1 MTLQHDAQRLFGV
14 TLTPEHLIQFE
25 TYARELAVWNER
37 MNLTAIVEPDAVN
50 VKHFLDS
57 LSVDMAVD
65 LAPNTRIIDVG
76 TGAGFPGLPLHIAFP
91 HLHTTLLESTGKK
104 IAFLKYIVE
113 MLNLTNVHFV
123 NARAEDAGHDP
134 QHRAKYDVVLARA
147 VARLPALL
155 EYLLPLTKVG
165 GVCIAMKGAT
175 AYAEVDDSGDA
186 LKALG
191 GRVEDVIEITLPNI
205 EETHCLVVVEK
216 IAATPKLYPRKA
228 GIPTRKPIGSPDA

>member
-1 MTLQHDAQRLFGV
+1 MTLQNDAQKLFGL
-14 TLTPEHLIQFE
+14 TLTPEQLTQFE

-37 MNLTAIVEPDAVN
+37 MNLTAITEPDAVN

-65 LAPNTRIIDVG
+65 LAPDTRIIDVS

-91 HLHTTLLESTGKK
+91 HLRTTLLESTGKK
-104 IAFLKYIVE
+104 ITFLKHIVE
-113 MLNLTNVHFV
+113 VLNLQNVHFV
-123 NARAEDAGHDP
+123 NARAEDAGHNP

-155 EYLLPLTKVG
+155 EYLLPLAKVG
-165 GVCIAMKGAT
+165 GVCIAMKGTT
-175 AYAEVDDSGDA
+175 AYTEVEDSADA

-205 EETHCLVVVEK
+205 DETHCLVVVEK
-216 IAATPKLYPRKA
+216 VAATPKTYPRKA
-228 GIPTRKPIGSPDA
+228 GTPTRNPIGSDEG

>member
-1 MTLQHDAQRLFGV
+1 MTLQHNAQKLFGM
-14 TLTPEHLIQFE
+14 TLTPEQLTQFE

-37 MNLTAIVEPDAVN
+37 MNLTAITEPDAVN

-104 IAFLKYIVE
+104 ITFLKHIVE
-113 MLNLTNVHFV
+113 TLNLQNVHFV
-123 NARAEDAGHDP
+123 NARAEDAGHNP

-155 EYLLPLTKVG
+155 EYLLPLAKVG
-165 GVCIAMKGAT
+165 GVCIAMKGGT
-175 AYAEVDDSGDA
+175 VYTEVEDSSEA

-191 GRVEDVIEITLPNI
+191 GHVEDVIEVTLPTL
-205 EETHCLVVVEK
+205 EETHYLVVVEK
-216 IAATPKLYPRKA
+216 IAATPKTYPRKA
-228 GIPTRKPIGSPDA
+228 GTPTRNPIGSAQE

>member
-1 MTLQHDAQRLFGV
+1 MTLQNDAQKLFGL
-14 TLTPEHLIQFE
+14 TLTPEQLTQFE

-37 MNLTAIVEPDAVN
+37 MNLTAITEPDAVN

-65 LAPNTRIIDVG
+65 LAPDTRIIDVG

-104 IAFLKYIVE
+104 IAFLKHIVE
-113 MLNLTNVHFV
+113 VLNLQNVHFV
-123 NARAEDAGHDP
+123 NARAEDAGHNP
-134 QHRAKYDVVLARA
+134 QHRTKYDVVLARA

-155 EYLLPLTKVG
+155 EYLLPLAKVG
-165 GVCIAMKGAT
+165 GVCIAMKGTT
-175 AYAEVDDSGDA
+175 AYTEVEDSADA

-205 EETHCLVVVEK
+205 DETHCLVVVEK
-216 IAATPKLYPRKA
+216 VAATPKTYPRKA
-228 GIPTRKPIGSPDA
+228 GTPTRNPIGSDEG